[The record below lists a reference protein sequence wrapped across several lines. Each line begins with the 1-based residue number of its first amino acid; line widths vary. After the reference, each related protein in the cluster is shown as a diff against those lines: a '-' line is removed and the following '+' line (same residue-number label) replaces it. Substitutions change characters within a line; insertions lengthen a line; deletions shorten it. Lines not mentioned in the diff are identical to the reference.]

1 MKTFFGKRSGSGAA
15 TAWKVGVKLVL
26 GAIVVWLVMLLWNW
40 LLPSLFAGARTMDY
54 WQTLGLI
61 VLCRVLFGGG
71 GGGGRWRAHRRWHH
85 MSEDERAQF
94 QQRFQGRR
102 GCGQTPAA
110 DAAGDQAP

>member
-1 MKTFFGKRSGSGAA
+1 MKTFFGRRSGNGA
-15 TAWKVGVKLVL
+15 TMAWKVGVKLVL

-40 LLPSLFAGARTMDY
+40 LLPSLFVGARTMDY

-71 GGGGRWRAHRRWHH
+71 GGGGRWRAHRRWHN

-102 GCGQTPAA
+102 GCGQPPAP
-110 DAAGDQAP
+110 GDQAP

>member
-1 MKTFFGKRSGSGAA
+1 
-15 TAWKVGVKLVL
+15 
-26 GAIVVWLVMLLWNW
+26 VWLVMLLWNW
-40 LLPSLFAGARTMDY
+40 LLPSLFAGAHTMDY

-71 GGGGRWRAHRRWHH
+71 GGGGGRWRAQRRWHH

-102 GCGQTPAA
+102 GCGSASDTG
-110 DAAGDQAP
+110 AAGDQAP